1 MHHLLILV
9 EKAASILSQPNSFIS
24 VEKGYQQNTS
34 IKLSF
39 IAPTIE
45 GFNLQVQLLKGSN
58 ISLLCRNNRL
68 LQIKQSLGTVFSLTM
83 NSINKTWERNI
94 IGKASRYIWSFKRQN
109 IGVDKEILIT

>member
-9 EKAASILSQPNSFIS
+9 EKAASIWSQPNSFIS

-39 IAPTIE
+39 IAHTIE

-94 IGKASRYIWSFKRQN
+94 IGKASRSIWSFKRQN

>member
-39 IAPTIE
+39 IAHTIE
-45 GFNLQVQLLKGSN
+45 GFNLQVQLLKVIYLFYAATTDCS
-58 ISLLCRNNRL
+58 
-68 LQIKQSLGTVFSLTM
+68 K
-83 NSINKTWERNI
+83 SINHLEQYL
-94 IGKASRYIWSFKRQN
+94 A
-109 IGVDKEILIT
+109 